1 MTAQKQGMKK
11 KILFIV
17 PKGLGGAQKMTIVI
31 SQLLPKDHYDISYL
45 FIGRKHEKDL
55 RRLLD
60 AKQAISEISIRNAW
74 DFLTLRLIKEMKR
87 QKPDVVFSSLMY
99 INIRAIL
106 AAKAIG
112 GIKIVVRNDNML
124 KIQRWDSILLLR
136 LTYKMAD
143 TVIAQQEEMRDD
155 IITTLSLNP
164 AKVIVRYNPVN
175 TKYISE
181 KANAPS
187 PYKDSQTTKFIW
199 TGNFSY
205 TGSKGQDVLVKAFK
219 IVKER
224 IANAEL
230 YLLGSFNESDK
241 FYRGIVSYINN
252 NKLTESIH
260 IIGFQD
266 NPYPWVK
273 WADCFVLPSRI
284 EGLPNALVDAMVLG
298 KPVVATTCIPMIG
311 RMVRNGYNGF
321 LVTPEDNNAMADAMI
336 KALSLHDFTMTYKP
350 SSAHDFIELF

>member
-11 KILFIV
+11 KILFII

-31 SQLLPKDHYDISYL
+31 SQLLPKDNYDICYL
-45 FIGRKHEKDL
+45 FVGRKHEKDL
-55 RRLLD
+55 RGLLD
-60 AKQAISEISIRNAW
+60 GKQTISEINIRNAW
-74 DFLTLRLIKEMKR
+74 DFLTIRLIKEMKR
-87 QKPDVVFSSLMY
+87 QKPDIVFSSLMY

-143 TVIAQQEEMRDD
+143 TIIAQQEEMKAD

-164 AKVIVRYNPVN
+164 AKVVVRHNPVD

-187 PYKDSQTTKFIW
+187 PYKDSQSTKFIW

-205 TGSKGQDVLVKAFK
+205 TGSKGQDILVKAFK

-241 FYRGIVSYINN
+241 FYKDIVSYISN
-252 NKLTESIH
+252 NKLTGSIH

-321 LVTPEDNNAMADAMI
+321 LVVSEDYNAMADAMI
-336 KALSLHDFTMTYKP
+336 KALSLHDFKMTYKP